1 MYRLYWEALSG
12 AMLPE
17 VMFEEMAL
25 PYERIPVD
33 MDAGEHRSP
42 EYLAINPAGQVPA
55 LALPD
60 GRVIGESAAMAL
72 IIGERHPEGGLVPAP
87 DDDDRPEFLRWLL
100 FMATSVYM
108 TFVRVNHPERFTT
121 DPDGTEAVRAGAV
134 DAVAR
139 QFALLDEAI
148 AGEPWFL
155 PRGYGALD
163 IQLAMLA
170 GWHPDPAALRRR
182 NPAVERLCAA
192 AEARPAYARVLARHR
207 G

>member
-17 VMFEEMAL
+17 VMLEEMSV

-60 GRVIGESAAMAL
+60 GSVIGESAAMAL
-72 IIGERHPEGGLVPAP
+72 LLGERHPEGSLVPAP
-87 DDDDRPEFLRWLL
+87 ADDDRPQFLRWLL
-100 FMATSVYM
+100 FMATSVYP
-108 TFVRVNHPERFTT
+108 TFIRVNHPERFTT
-121 DPDGTEAVRAGAV
+121 DPGGVEAVRDAAV
-134 DAVAR
+134 DAVER
-139 QFALLDEAI
+139 QFALLDGAI
-148 AGEPWFL
+148 AGDPWFL

-170 GWHPDPAALRRR
+170 DWHPDRPALLAR
-182 NPAVERLCAA
+182 NPAVRGLCEAI
-192 AEARPAYARVLARHR
+192 EARPAYARVRARHHA
-207 G
+207 